1 MRISRKCVFEG
12 ASVFRLS
19 PCRDSDHPLP
29 RCTKTCTSGLHL
41 HSMFLYHDVSCIAA
55 ASSFH
60 PRTVYHHLC
69 VEQCDPRLSLAPT
82 FLPSCIRH
90 KRCSLV
96 LQGTWLLL
104 SATCFHSHAC
114 QSSSYHHDA
123 IRCVHYNSAV
133 RMAPHAGTPDVHMGL
148 VLCFALASRSLLL
161 CTGCGERIKPAPAPK
176 KQRKKPAGTI
186 SSRPSTILCSLIISH
201 LFLKNITVF

>member
-1 MRISRKCVFEG
+1 
-12 ASVFRLS
+12 
-19 PCRDSDHPLP
+19 
-29 RCTKTCTSGLHL
+29 
-41 HSMFLYHDVSCIAA
+41 MFLYHDVSCIAA

-96 LQGTWLLL
+96 LQGTWLSP
-104 SATCFHSHAC
+104 SATCFRNHAC
-114 QSSSYHHDA
+114 LSSSGHHDA
-123 IRCVHYNSAV
+123 WRRVHCNSAV
-133 RMAPHAGTPDVHMGL
+133 HTEPHVDTLDGHMVP
-148 VLCFALASRSLLL
+148 VLCLAFASHPLLL
-161 CTGCGERIKPAPAPK
+161 CTGCGERIKPAPTPK
-176 KQRKKPAGTI
+176 KTKKKARWNI

-201 LFLKNITVF
+201 LFLKNISVF

>member
-29 RCTKTCTSGLHL
+29 RCTKTCTSG
-41 HSMFLYHDVSCIAA
+41 
-55 ASSFH
+55 
-60 PRTVYHHLC
+60 YHHLC

-148 VLCFALASRSLLL
+148 VLCLALASRSLLL